1 MKEHTMSLLR
11 SWSSSQAET
20 LSRIQNRTHESCA
33 WGIFLCAQSS
43 PSAEESYAALATLAA
58 LVIELSTGIAVIDA
72 MLSKRSLA
80 TPDLGL
86 SY

>member
-1 MKEHTMSLLR
+1 MSLLR

-43 PSAEESYAALATLAA
+43 PSAEESYAALATA

-72 MLSKRSLA
+72 MLSKRSFKLA